1 MPKCKFAYKSLR
13 DSCFTRLTPGVS
25 VPGTQTLVLLVC
37 PGPPQVRLHSDQALQ
52 QLHCEE
58 GTVPAIA
65 RKQIEHREGGDY

>member
-1 MPKCKFAYKSLR
+1 MIILAFKTFQAKIMVRLR
-13 DSCFTRLTPGVS
+13 PGVS

-52 QLHCEE
+52 QLHCDE

-65 RKQIEHREGGDY
+65 